1 VAILAA
7 GSKGGVV
14 VALIVAVATA
24 SAVAGHAN
32 YAAAKFLAIP
42 AAVGSN
48 DGFAA
53 TASFVAAKVVE
64 ARVAASFVAN
74 VALVV
79 AVPLASCVGT
89 IAAAFAASG
98 HFV

>member
-1 VAILAA
+1 MP
-7 GSKGGVV
+7 
-14 VALIVAVATA
+14 
-24 SAVAGHAN
+24 AN
-32 YAAAKFLAIP
+32 FAAAKFLAIP

-53 TASFVAAKVVE
+53 ASFVAAKVVE

-98 HFV
+98 HFVGSIHWHFHPLWKMLLSVL